1 MLVSGFGAKAATL
14 AGRIGDGFCCTKPD
28 AELVDTFR
36 DAGGGSKP
44 VQGGFKV
51 CWGADEQQARRD
63 SRTGCGPTSSC
74 PASSPRCS
82 PTPAHFEQ
90 ASQLVTTDMVAQAVV
105 CGPDVDR
112 HVEEFTQYK
121 DAGYDE
127 VYVQQIGPDQ
137 EGFFRFWSEELA
149 PKLR

>member
-1 MLVSGFGAKAATL
+1 M
-14 AGRIGDGFCCTKPD
+14 
-28 AELVDTFR
+28 
-36 DAGGGSKP
+36 
-44 VQGGFKV
+44 QGGFKV
-51 CWGADEQQARRD
+51 CWGADEQQAVETAHRLWANEQLP
-63 SRTGCGPTSSC
+63 GEL
-74 PASSPRCS
+74 AQVL

-112 HVEEFTQYK
+112 YVEEFTQYE